1 MQPIINV
8 DNLSY
13 YYDSFPALD
22 HISFSV
28 EKGDFLGII
37 GPNGAGKTTL
47 FQCILGIMSNFSGEI
62 NLFGSNVKQNKK
74 ILQRIGYVPQKK
86 SVEQTFPATVSEI
99 VSLGVIGKDI
109 KKESIESAIEFV
121 ELGSYRN
128 KRIGELSEGQQQR
141 VIIAKALVKQPELL
155 ILDEPTTG
163 IDSVAQNKFYDLL
176 TRLNKDRGITIVWSS
191 HDMNAVEKLASKIAC
206 IDRKLFFHG
215 ESEDFFGNEERMKSY
230 VEFAMQ
236 SHMNLH
242 FGNAKN
248 RSDNRENENDG
259 NVV

>member
-1 MQPIINV
+1 MQPIIKV

-13 YYDSFPALD
+13 YYDSFPSLD

-47 FQCILGIMSNFSGEI
+47 FQCILGIRNNFSGEI
-62 NLFGSNVKQNKK
+62 SLFGSYVKQNKK

-99 VSLGVIGKDI
+99 VSLGVIGRDI

-121 ELGSYRN
+121 ELGAYRD

-191 HDMNAVEKLASKIAC
+191 HDMNAVEKLASKVAC

-242 FGNAKN
+242 FGKSKN
-248 RSDNRENENDG
+248 TSDNKENENDG
-259 NVV
+259 KVV

>member
-47 FQCILGIMSNFSGEI
+47 FQCILGIMSNFSGKI

-176 TRLNKDRGITIVWSS
+176 TSLNKDRGITIVWSS
-191 HDMNAVEKLASKIAC
+191 HDMNAVEKLASKVAC

>member
-13 YYDSFPALD
+13 YYDSFPSLD
-22 HISFSV
+22 HVSFSV

-47 FQCILGIMSNFSGEI
+47 FQCILGILNNFSGEI
-62 NLFGSNVKQNKK
+62 SLFGSNIKQNKK
-74 ILQRIGYVPQKK
+74 YLLRIGYVPQKK
-86 SVEQTFPATVSEI
+86 SVEQSFPATVREI
-99 VSLGVIGKDI
+99 VSLGVMGRDI
-109 KKESIESAIEFV
+109 KKESIESAIDFV
-121 ELGSYRN
+121 DLGAYQN

-141 VIIAKALVKQPELL
+141 AIIAKALVKQPELL

-191 HDMNAVEKLASKIAC
+191 HDMNAVEKLASKVAC

-242 FGNAKN
+242 FGKSKN
-248 RSDNRENENDG
+248 TSDNRENENDG

>member
-1 MQPIINV
+1 MQPIIHV
-8 DNLSY
+8 DDLSY
-13 YYDSFPALD
+13 YYDTFLALD

-47 FQCILGIMSNFSGEI
+47 FQCILGMMSNFSGEI
-62 NLFGSNVKQNKK
+62 SLFGSNVKQNKK
-74 ILQRIGYVPQKK
+74 TLQRIGYVPQKK

-109 KKESIESAIEFV
+109 KKESVESAMEFV

-128 KRIGELSEGQQQR
+128 KRVGELSEGQQQR

-176 TRLNKDRGITIVWSS
+176 TSLNKDRGITIVWSS
-191 HDMNAVEKLASKIAC
+191 HDMNAVEKLASKVAC
-206 IDRKLFFHG
+206 IDKKLFFHG

>member
-13 YYDSFPALD
+13 YYDTFPALD

-47 FQCILGIMSNFSGEI
+47 FQCILGMMSNFSGEI
-62 NLFGSNVKQNKK
+62 SLFGSNVKQNKK

-191 HDMNAVEKLASKIAC
+191 HDMNAVEKLASKVAC

>member
-13 YYDSFPALD
+13 YYDSFPSLD
-22 HISFSV
+22 NISFAV

-47 FQCILGIMSNFSGEI
+47 FQCILGIMDNFSGEI
-62 NLFGSNVKQNKK
+62 SLFGSNVKQNKK
-74 ILQRIGYVPQKK
+74 FLQRIGYVPQKK
-86 SVEQTFPATVSEI
+86 SVDQNFPATVTEI
-99 VSLGVIGKDI
+99 VSLGVIGRDI

-121 ELGSYRN
+121 ELGAYRN

-163 IDSVAQNKFYDLL
+163 IDSATQNRFYELL
-176 TRLNKDRGITIVWSS
+176 TRLNKDKGITIVWSS
-191 HDMNAVEKLASKIAC
+191 HDMNAVEKLASKVAC

-248 RSDNRENENDG
+248 RLDNTETENDG

>member
-1 MQPIINV
+1 MQPIVNV
-8 DNLSY
+8 DKLSY
-13 YYDSFPALD
+13 YYDSFPSLD
-22 HISFSV
+22 QISFSV
-28 EKGDFLGII
+28 QKGDFLGII

-47 FQCILGIMSNFSGEI
+47 FQCILGIMNNFSGEI
-62 NLFGSNVKQNKK
+62 SLFGSNVKQNKK

-86 SVEQTFPATVSEI
+86 SVEQNFPATVSEI

-109 KKESIESAIEFV
+109 NKESIESAIEFV
-121 ELGSYRN
+121 ELGAYQK

-176 TRLNKDRGITIVWSS
+176 TRLNKERGITIVWSS
-191 HDMNAVEKLASKIAC
+191 HDMNAVEKLASKVAC

-242 FGNAKN
+242 FGKSKN
-248 RSDNRENENDG
+248 TSDNRENENDG

>member
-1 MQPIINV
+1 MQPVIKV
-8 DNLSY
+8 HDLSY
-13 YYDSFPALD
+13 YYDSVPSLD

-47 FQCILGIMSNFSGEI
+47 FHCMLGIVNNFSGEI
-62 NLFGSNVKQNKK
+62 SLFGSDVRQNKK
-74 ILQRIGYVPQKK
+74 TLQKIGYVPQKK

-99 VSLGVIGKDI
+99 VSLGMIGMDTKT
-109 KKESIESAIEFV
+109 ESIESAIEFV
-121 ELGSYRN
+121 DLGAYEN

-141 VIIAKALVKQPELL
+141 VIIAKALVRQPELL

-163 IDSVAQNKFYDLL
+163 IDSVTQERFYDLL
-176 TRLNKDRGITIVWSS
+176 TRLNKDKGITIVWSS
-191 HDMNAVEKLASKIAC
+191 HDMNAVEKLASKVAC

-215 ESEDFFGNEERMKSY
+215 HSEDFFGNEDRMRSY

-242 FGNAKN
+242 FGKSKN
-248 RSDNRENENDG
+248 SSEIREKKNDG
-259 NVV
+259 NV

>member
-1 MQPIINV
+1 MN
-8 DNLSY
+8 
-13 YYDSFPALD
+13 
-22 HISFSV
+22 
-28 EKGDFLGII
+28 
-37 GPNGAGKTTL
+37 
-47 FQCILGIMSNFSGEI
+47 NFSGEI
-62 NLFGSNVKQNKK
+62 SLFGSNVKQNKK

-86 SVEQTFPATVSEI
+86 SVEQNFPATVSEI

-109 KKESIESAIEFV
+109 NKESIESAIEFV
-121 ELGSYRN
+121 ELGAYQK

-176 TRLNKDRGITIVWSS
+176 TRLNKERGITIVWSS
-191 HDMNAVEKLASKIAC
+191 HDMNAVEKLASKVAC

-242 FGNAKN
+242 FDKSKI
-248 RSDNRENENDG
+248 RSENRENENDG

>member
-1 MQPIINV
+1 MQPIVKVN
-8 DNLSY
+8 DLSY
-13 YYDSFPALD
+13 YYDSFLSLD

-47 FQCILGIMSNFSGEI
+47 FQCILGLENNYSGEI
-62 NLFGSNVKQNKK
+62 CLFGSDIKQSKK
-74 ILQRIGYVPQKK
+74 FLQRIGYVPQKK
-86 SVEQTFPATVSEI
+86 SVEQNFPATVAEI
-99 VSLGVIGKDI
+99 VSLGVIGRDI
-109 KKESIESAIEFV
+109 KRDSIESAIEFV
-121 ELGSYRN
+121 ELAAYRN

-141 VIIAKALVKQPELL
+141 VIIAKALVRQPELL

-163 IDSVAQNKFYDLL
+163 IDSATQDKFYDLL
-176 TRLNKDRGITIVWSS
+176 TRLNKEKRITIVWSS
-191 HDMNAVEKLASKIAC
+191 HDMNAVEKLASRVAC

-215 ESEDFFGNEERMKSY
+215 ESEDFFGNEDRMRSY

-242 FGNAKN
+242 FSKSNNKSNNKEKKN
-248 RSDNRENENDG
+248 EV